1 MVSGALQVA
10 GLLVGDL
17 SMLGTLAVT
26 AMPQWKVSAF
36 IEHNI
41 IVFETIWEGLWM
53 HCIRQ
58 VNIRMQC
65 KVYDSVLALS
75 PDLQA
80 SRGLMCAGS
89 GLSLLTLVLAMVG
102 MRCTRCPQRPWQA
115 KGCILLA
122 AGLLFI
128 LSGIVELVPVC
139 WVANSIISDFYNSMV
154 NVAQKRELG
163 EALYLGW
170 VASFCLLAAGSMF
183 CFSSLC
189 AENPRSYRYSSPSH
203 PPAHSQCLHG
213 KTEGPYSKSQ
223 YV

>member
-1 MVSGALQVA
+1 MLGRALQVA
-10 GLLVGDL
+10 GLLLGA
-17 SMLGTLAVT
+17 LGTLGTFAVT
-26 AMPQWKVSAF
+26 AMPQWRVSAF

-65 KVYDSVLALS
+65 KAYDSVLALA
-75 PDLQA
+75 PELQA

-89 GLSLLTLVLAMVG
+89 GLSLLALVVAMAG
-102 MRCTRCPQRPWQA
+102 MRCTQCPWSPWQA

-128 LSGIVELVPVC
+128 LSGVVELVPIC
-139 WVANSIISDFYNSMV
+139 WVANSIISDFYNPVV

-170 VASFCLLAAGSMF
+170 GASFCLMAAGATF
-183 CFSSLC
+183 CCSSRC
-189 AENPRSYRYSSPSH
+189 AENPRSYRYSSPTQH
-203 PPAHSQCLHG
+203 PDHSQCLHSS
-213 KTEGPYSKSQ
+213 TQSSYSKSQ